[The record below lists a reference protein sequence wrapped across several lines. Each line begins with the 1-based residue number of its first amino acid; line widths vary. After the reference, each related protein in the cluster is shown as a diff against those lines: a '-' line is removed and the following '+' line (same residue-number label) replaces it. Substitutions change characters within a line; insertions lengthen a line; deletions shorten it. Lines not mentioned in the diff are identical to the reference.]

1 MENTTMQSAEQVAAT
16 KEKYSERRRRQLIA
30 LVPAA
35 IAILLLLWSDQH
47 PGESIAGLPGA
58 AVSAVSLV
66 LILGMVGFSLF
77 NWRCPACGGYLGRTW
92 NPSFCSKCGAA
103 LR

>member
-1 MENTTMQSAEQVAAT
+1 MENKTTQNAEQAAAT
-16 KEKYSERRRRQLIA
+16 REKYSERRRRQLIA

-35 IAILLLLWSDQH
+35 IAISLLLWSDQH
-47 PGESIAGLPGA
+47 PGESLAGLPGA
-58 AVSAVSLV
+58 AISAVSLV
-66 LILGMVGFSLF
+66 LILGMIGFSF
-77 NWRCPACGGYLGRTW
+77 INWRCPACGGYLGRTW